1 MLSGSKERRWL
12 GLPAFFVFYSFAL
25 LLSSLWIGATS
36 DADVFSPSSGLILA
50 ALLLADIKH
59 RLPIV
64 FAALTVNILF
74 GLVLEQS
81 IFLSVVNFGCN
92 IGGAFL
98 AVHLATRILGSNV
111 KRLGLKESIVLVCV
125 GLLATAVATSLC
137 CLLLAEALDWSIT
150 FRDWLLW
157 WSADF
162 LSVVLFPPLLL
173 SWQKQDFRIASLRKF
188 SRKAELVGLMVL
200 LTMFIHMTFGRPMDQ
215 AYVFRYPLILCL
227 AWATLRFGR
236 KGITGAGLW
245 AAALSVCWVSLGL
258 NSSSLID
265 VPLTVQLLGLN
276 FFYGSLLATLTG
288 LAAAAEERKHASE
301 ALRASEARYRFL
313 FEKSLVPMVEID
325 MHAQFQKVNQSFEEF
340 CGIGRTAL
348 IDKMT
353 IQEFVHPDDLP
364 QSRQLMEKLM
374 QGDISYF
381 IQEKRY
387 VVDDGRTKDAL
398 VLVRGIFDADD
409 HYNGASISI
418 LDISERKQREADM
431 ALALKEKEVL
441 LMEIHHR
448 VKNNLQIIMSL
459 LSLQEQGEMSP
470 DARRILSDSRGRVMS
485 MALIHEQLYN
495 SQVFSRIDV
504 RSYLNE
510 LLPRLHTAYRGG
522 CAVEIR
528 LDAQPVTLSL
538 DQAIPFGLITNELVT
553 NAFKHAFEG
562 RREGFIA
569 VSVNASG
576 DMFTFSIEDNGVG
589 FSNDLPIDSPATLGL
604 KMSALLANQ
613 LGGTLTTIASSG
625 GSRFQLEFPLK

>member
-1 MLSGSKERRWL
+1 
-12 GLPAFFVFYSFAL
+12 
-25 LLSSLWIGATS
+25 
-36 DADVFSPSSGLILA
+36 
-50 ALLLADIKH
+50 
-59 RLPIV
+59 
-64 FAALTVNILF
+64 
-74 GLVLEQS
+74 
-81 IFLSVVNFGCN
+81 
-92 IGGAFL
+92 
-98 AVHLATRILGSNV
+98 
-111 KRLGLKESIVLVCV
+111 
-125 GLLATAVATSLC
+125 
-137 CLLLAEALDWSIT
+137 
-150 FRDWLLW
+150 
-157 WSADF
+157 
-162 LSVVLFPPLLL
+162 
-173 SWQKQDFRIASLRKF
+173 
-188 SRKAELVGLMVL
+188 MVL
-200 LTMFIHMTFGRPMDQ
+200 LTLFIHMTFGRPMDQ

-236 KGITGAGLW
+236 KGVTGAGLW

-276 FFYGSLLATLTG
+276 FFYGSLLATLIS
-288 LAAAAEERKHASE
+288 LAAASEERKHASE
-301 ALRASEARYRFL
+301 ALRISEARYRSL
-313 FEKSLVPMVEID
+313 FEKSLVPMVEIG

-364 QSRQLMEKLM
+364 ESRQLMEKLV
-374 QGDISYF
+374 QGAISYF

-387 VVDDGRTKDAL
+387 VVNDGSAKDAL

-504 RSYLNE
+504 RSYLTA

-562 RREGFIA
+562 RRDGFIA
-569 VSVNASG
+569 VSVKTSG
-576 DMFTFSIEDNGVG
+576 DTFTFSIEDNGVG
-589 FSNDLPIDSPATLGL
+589 FSNDLPIDSPSTLGL

-613 LGGTLTTIASSG
+613 LGGTLTTIDSSG